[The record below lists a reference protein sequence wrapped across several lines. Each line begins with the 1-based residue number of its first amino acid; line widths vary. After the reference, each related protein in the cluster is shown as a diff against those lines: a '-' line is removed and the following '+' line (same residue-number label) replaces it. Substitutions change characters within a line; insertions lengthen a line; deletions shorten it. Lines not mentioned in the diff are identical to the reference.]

1 MRTGLRMFA
10 VIVIAALALAALVG
24 CGGSSGTA
32 APKSTSAATSASGAG
47 STSGTVDDSATFGGT
62 KFSTEA
68 VAQKVNVLTDA
79 TGQFKWDKSEYSA
92 TAGDVTFVV
101 KNPSAIEHE
110 FSVDG
115 NGINYTSPTLKPGV
129 TNNYTIKGLKA
140 GEYRIVCK
148 VAGHEQLGMVAKL
161 VVK

>member
-1 MRTGLRMFA
+1 MRKGIRMFA
-10 VIVIAALALAALVG
+10 VMVVAALALAALVG
-24 CGGSSGTA
+24 CGGASGTT
-32 APKSTSAATSASGAG
+32 APKTTGSATSASGAA
-47 STSGTVDDSATFGGT
+47 STSGIVDDSATYGGT
-62 KFSTEA
+62 KFSTDA
-68 VAQKVNVLTDA
+68 VAQKVNVVTDA
-79 TGQFKWDKSEYSA
+79 TGQFKWEKSEYAA

-101 KNPSAIEHE
+101 KNPSPIDHE

-129 TNNYTIKGLKA
+129 TGNFTIRGLKA
-140 GEYRIVCK
+140 GDYRIVCK